1 MFTSLSVWLQAVLG
15 RLRDER
21 GWSISTEQLLW
32 IIAIIAMVAIVVA
45 VLNAYISGQLAKI
58 N

>member
-45 VLNAYISGQLAKI
+45 VLNGYISGQLAKI

>member
-1 MFTSLSVWLQAVLG
+1 MFTSLNVWLQAVLG

-21 GWSISTEQLLW
+21 GWSLSTEQVLW
-32 IIAIIAMVAIVVA
+32 TIGIIAIVGVIIA

-58 N
+58 H